1 VVEVVP
7 SKTGR
12 GPTSRRLERRV
23 FFEGSDAL
31 ALEAAFDGGKLSSD
45 GGLPWLRS
53 TDDELD
59 LCESLASQMPE
70 WRDRRPRHPL
80 PELVRQRVYQIA
92 CGYEDQND
100 SDFLRVD
107 PLLKLACGSLPET
120 GGDLASQPTICRM
133 ENAATSRPCYRMA
146 RALVELYATQRG
158 KDGAPE
164 KILLDFDATADP
176 THGDQQESYYH
187 GYFEGHIYHPLL
199 VFDGET
205 GHLVTAVLRLGNS
218 HASRGAVAVLKRIVA
233 LLQRIWPAV
242 EIEIRA
248 DAGFAVPAIYDY
260 CETEGIGYTVALI
273 TNARLRGLAV
283 PLLNEAL
290 ERYEKDRHKVRLVSE
305 GRYRAGSW
313 DQDRRVVYKTEVM
326 EEGTNTRFVVTN
338 KPGNA
343 ENLYD
348 HYVKRG
354 ETENR
359 IKDLKVALKADRLS
373 CHRFWANQF
382 RLLLHAAAYWLLDTV
397 RRKLTAAGVERM
409 QLDTLRLRLVKIGG
423 RVKETLT
430 DVRLYL
436 ASGHPGERLWDILAH
451 GARAPS

>member
-1 VVEVVP
+1 
-7 SKTGR
+7 
-12 GPTSRRLERRV
+12 
-23 FFEGSDAL
+23 
-31 ALEAAFDGGKLSSD
+31 
-45 GGLPWLRS
+45 
-53 TDDELD
+53 
-59 LCESLASQMPE
+59 MPE

-100 SDFLRVD
+100 SDFLCVD

-120 GGDLASQPTICRM
+120 GGDLALQPTICRM
-133 ENAATSRPCYRMA
+133 ENAATSRACYRMA
-146 RALVELYATQRG
+146 RALVVLYATQRG

-187 GYFEGHIYHPLL
+187 GYFEGHICHPLL

-205 GHLVTAVLRLGNS
+205 GHLVIAVLRPGNS

-242 EIEIRA
+242 EIEIRV
-248 DAGFAVPAIYDY
+248 DAGFAVPAVYDY

-290 ERYEKDRHKVRLVSE
+290 ERYEKNRHKVRLVSE

-313 DQDRRVVYKTEVM
+313 DQDRRVVYKT
-326 EEGTNTRFVVTN
+326 
-338 KPGNA
+338 
-343 ENLYD
+343 
-348 HYVKRG
+348 
-354 ETENR
+354 
-359 IKDLKVALKADRLS
+359 
-373 CHRFWANQF
+373 
-382 RLLLHAAAYWLLDTV
+382 
-397 RRKLTAAGVERM
+397 
-409 QLDTLRLRLVKIGG
+409 
-423 RVKETLT
+423 
-430 DVRLYL
+430 
-436 ASGHPGERLWDILAH
+436 
-451 GARAPS
+451 

>member
-1 VVEVVP
+1 
-7 SKTGR
+7 
-12 GPTSRRLERRV
+12 
-23 FFEGSDAL
+23 
-31 ALEAAFDGGKLSSD
+31 
-45 GGLPWLRS
+45 
-53 TDDELD
+53 
-59 LCESLASQMPE
+59 
-70 WRDRRPRHPL
+70 
-80 PELVRQRVYQIA
+80 
-92 CGYEDQND
+92 
-100 SDFLRVD
+100 
-107 PLLKLACGSLPET
+107 
-120 GGDLASQPTICRM
+120 
-133 ENAATSRPCYRMA
+133 MA

-205 GHLVTAVLRLGNS
+205 GHLVTAVLRPGNS

-233 LLQRIWPAV
+233 LLQRVWPAV

-248 DAGFAVPAIYDY
+248 DAGFAVPAVYDY

-373 CHRFWANQF
+373 CHRLWASQF

-430 DVRLYL
+430 DVQLYL